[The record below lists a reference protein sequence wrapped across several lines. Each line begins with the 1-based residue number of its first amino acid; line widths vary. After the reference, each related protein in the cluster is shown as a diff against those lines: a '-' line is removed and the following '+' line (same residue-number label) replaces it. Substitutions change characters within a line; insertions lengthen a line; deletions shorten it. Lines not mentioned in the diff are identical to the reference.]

1 MSKVILGEEPK
12 KAVYT
17 HLLITML
24 FLMFFFIFVE
34 IDFTFSQLQLPVPEN
49 EDELLVSFILVYFG
63 KKLAANLFC
72 SKATI
77 KQRYQSVLT

>member
-63 KKLAANLFC
+63 EKLAANLFC

-77 KQRYQSVLT
+77 KQRYLSVLT